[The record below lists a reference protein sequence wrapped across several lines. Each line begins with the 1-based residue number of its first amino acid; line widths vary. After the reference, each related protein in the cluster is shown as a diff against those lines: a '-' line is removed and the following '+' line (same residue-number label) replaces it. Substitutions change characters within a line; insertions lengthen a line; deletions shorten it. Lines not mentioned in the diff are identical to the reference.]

1 MSTYGT
7 MLSKGGSLWPCKALW
22 TKVQVNLEPRAEER
36 VIMKAVRAY
45 ILRTEDT
52 DMRLT
57 QGCLKE
63 LLVLA
68 LERRDDLT
76 GQ

>member
-1 MSTYGT
+1 
-7 MLSKGGSLWPCKALW
+7 MLSKSGSLWPCKALL
-22 TKVQVNLEPRAEER
+22 TKVQVNLEPRAGER
-36 VIMKAVRAY
+36 VIMKTVQGY
-45 ILRTEDT
+45 ILRTKDT
-52 DMRLT
+52 DMMLMR
-57 QGCLKE
+57 GCLKG